1 MDAKTTKRFWDK
13 VDKSGG
19 SDACWNWTAGRCRG
33 GYGAFSIRVRKGV
46 KAQIKAHRM
55 SLILAG
61 RPPPDHLFV
70 CHHCDNPG
78 CVNPAHLFIG
88 TIQDNNRDRDEKGRG
103 RAAWGS
109 ANGSRTR
116 PDRVPRGEHNANA
129 ILTEKEVV
137 EMRELRHTKKW
148 SCRSLARKYKV
159 DMVTAFRI
167 IQGTEW
173 CHVPMPVGYCYSKK
187 STKGED
193 NPKARLS
200 EEDVRIIRSTPPY
213 RGVTSRLAERYGVSP
228 STISRILLGR
238 NWVTHASSS

>member
-1 MDAKTTKRFWDK
+1 MDAKTIKRFWDK

-19 SDACWNWTAGRCRG
+19 PNACWEWTAGKWRT
-33 GYGAFSIRVRKGV
+33 GYGAFVGNVGGK
-46 KAQIKAHRM
+46 KQIKAHRM

-78 CVNPAHLFIG
+78 CVNPTHLFIG

-109 ANGSRTR
+109 RNGSRTC
-116 PDRVPRGEHNANA
+116 PDRVLRGESNANA
-129 ILTEKEVV
+129 VLTEEEVV
-137 EMRELRHTKKW
+137 EMRRLRHSKRVSCASLSKKY
-148 SCRSLARKYKV
+148 SVCLETV
-159 DMVTAFRI
+159 FRI

-173 CHVPMPVGYCYSKK
+173 CHVPMPEGYCYSKN
-187 STKGED
+187 SAKGEN

-200 EEDVRIIRSTPPY
+200 EEEVKCIRATPPY
-213 RGVTSRLAERYGVSP
+213 RGVVSRLAEKYGVSP
-228 STISRILLGR
+228 STISRILLGK
-238 NWVTHASSS
+238 NWVTPSSNS